1 MRRFL
6 GVRISFWSWMIAMWG
21 HSIRVKNL
29 FKILRE
35 RREKRRKFWFPW
47 DDWEIEVSDEEE
59 AKTEANLTF
68 PVNVYH
74 VKNVFTVW
82 VTRASSN
89 SALDSLLDQLAEM
102 VGKLTPPD

>member
-1 MRRFL
+1 MGTFYK
-6 GVRISFWSWMIAMWG
+6 GEEPVQDFEG
-21 HSIRVKNL
+21 EE
-29 FKILRE
+29 RE
-35 RREKRRKFWFPW
+35 EKRRKFRLPW

>member
-1 MRRFL
+1 MGTFYRGEKHVKFFETELRDEKKVQVPK
-6 GVRISFWSWMIAMWG
+6 GCIIEISMSD
-21 HSIRVKNL
+21 
-29 FKILRE
+29 E
-35 RREKRRKFWFPW
+35 E
-47 DDWEIEVSDEEE
+47 EIEVSDEEE

>member
-1 MRRFL
+1 MIGRLKYLMKRKPRLRLTLHFL
-6 GVRISFWSWMIAMWG
+6 
-21 HSIRVKNL
+21 L
-29 FKILRE
+29 
-35 RREKRRKFWFPW
+35 
-47 DDWEIEVSDEEE
+47 
-59 AKTEANLTF
+59 
-68 PVNVYH
+68 NVYH

>member
-1 MRRFL
+1 M
-6 GVRISFWSWMIAMWG
+6 
-21 HSIRVKNL
+21 KNL

-35 RREKRRKFWFPW
+35 REFRFPW

-89 SALDSLLDQLAEM
+89 SALDSLLDQLVEM